1 MSSQFGE
8 AIAKTMIVPK
18 MIASGQP
25 IPPQWSSF
33 APSTPTSPYLPPRG
47 LGPSPVLGPG
57 GGGGVSPNR
66 PVWMGASNQ
75 QRQTIMGQN
84 VDQPFTQTKL
94 GRANIGA
101 Q

>member
-33 APSTPTSPYLPPRG
+33 APGTPVSPTG
-47 LGPSPVLGPG
+47 NLGPMPTGVAPPSAGRLGAAG
-57 GGGGVSPNR
+57 
-66 PVWMGASNQ
+66 Q
-75 QRQTIMGQN
+75 QRTIMGQAAIE
-84 VDQPFTQTKL
+84 QPFTQTKL
-94 GRANIGA
+94 GRANTGGT
-101 Q
+101 